1 MSAPTC
7 CLRGIVG
14 QTTQLR
20 IHRIGQT
27 WGRFLAVF
35 KGPADQVACHAG
47 EQRRVMTVGQDV
59 DELAVRHGREIAA
72 SLRFSQ

>member
-1 MSAPTC
+1 
-7 CLRGIVG
+7 
-14 QTTQLR
+14 
-20 IHRIGQT
+20 
-27 WGRFLAVF
+27 VF